1 MAIHLEL
8 AAARWR
14 LRRRI
19 DRGHVD
25 TDAAGRVGEGESAVA
40 LGGVRIGDGDKAG
53 GRVAGHLEDDLA
65 CSRRSAERRH
75 SVATDGNECSAAAS
89 GGSQEVL
96 ASSSGRFSGG
106 FQEVI
111 SASHLGCR

>member
-65 CSRRSAERRH
+65 CSR
-75 SVATDGNECSAAAS
+75 SV
-89 GGSQEVL
+89 
-96 ASSSGRFSGG
+96 
-106 FQEVI
+106 VI
-111 SASHLGCR
+111 SGHQWSSVVISGHQWPSRG